1 VLPLCSQTNSTEI
14 EAVLEEKESQ
24 EEPIG
29 LKIDKMQNGSSD
41 RPETDN
47 NMVQSVKSLQNH
59 KQKLVGTSRGRMT
72 DIEESAMYGNSNQC
86 NEGIYTDSICIS
98 DADKVSVEV
107 EEMVRKGFSM
117 KDALLKAIRK
127 YRTIVSNGELARGKN
142 KKATGDV
149 TTENI
154 LESKRKRQRVVNF
167 NRIKQNSARSDE
179 QLENLMKATDK
190 YEAALAMQPE
200 AIRPLPH
207 RLKGGRQ
214 NRQKGG
220 RKLHLKWI
228 RIYIRKRKGKGKM
241 VAKVGDLIYVMPEI
255 FDDESGSYSKLHPER
270 VFGTANSIDAKGI
283 ANITWVEDGSSN
295 QFKLKDLF
303 VAKPKRTVRTVVAGI
318 IALLVKGKPI
328 KKKKDTGFPKDFF
341 EVLVREDWCKWVEAV
356 KRELEAWDENNAV
369 EVVDIN
375 EIPS

>member
-1 VLPLCSQTNSTEI
+1 
-14 EAVLEEKESQ
+14 
-24 EEPIG
+24 
-29 LKIDKMQNGSSD
+29 MQNGSSD

-127 YRTIVSNGELARGKN
+127 SIVSNGELARGKN

-190 YEAALAMQPE
+190 NEAALAMQPE

-207 RLKGGRQ
+207 RLKKGRQ

-220 RKLHLKWI
+220 EKTSSEMDTNLHQKE
-228 RIYIRKRKGKGKM
+228 KRQKNRWWQKS
-241 VAKVGDLIYVMPEI
+241 E
-255 FDDESGSYSKLHPER
+255 
-270 VFGTANSIDAKGI
+270 T
-283 ANITWVEDGSSN
+283 
-295 QFKLKDLF
+295 
-303 VAKPKRTVRTVVAGI
+303 
-318 IALLVKGKPI
+318 
-328 KKKKDTGFPKDFF
+328 
-341 EVLVREDWCKWVEAV
+341 
-356 KRELEAWDENNAV
+356 
-369 EVVDIN
+369 
-375 EIPS
+375 

>member
-127 YRTIVSNGELARGKN
+127 SIVSNGELARGKN

-207 RLKGGRQ
+207 RLKKGRQ

-228 RIYIRKRKGKGKM
+228 RIYIRKRKGKRIDGGKSRRP
-241 VAKVGDLIYVMPEI
+241 DLC
-255 FDDESGSYSKLHPER
+255 
-270 VFGTANSIDAKGI
+270 DA
-283 ANITWVEDGSSN
+283 
-295 QFKLKDLF
+295 
-303 VAKPKRTVRTVVAGI
+303 
-318 IALLVKGKPI
+318 
-328 KKKKDTGFPKDFF
+328 
-341 EVLVREDWCKWVEAV
+341 
-356 KRELEAWDENNAV
+356 
-369 EVVDIN
+369 
-375 EIPS
+375 